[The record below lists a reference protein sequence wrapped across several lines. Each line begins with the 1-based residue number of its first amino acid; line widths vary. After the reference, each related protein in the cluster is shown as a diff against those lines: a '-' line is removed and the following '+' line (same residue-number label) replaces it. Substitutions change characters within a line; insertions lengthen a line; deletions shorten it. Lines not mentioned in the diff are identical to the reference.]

1 MDGQYARQGE
11 IRTSDVR
18 VAVYLL
24 APNHELIDVEAS
36 EEVCGPIILISTLP
50 FHDRS
55 VPDSHD
61 ANR

>member
-24 APNHELIDVEAS
+24 ARNHELIDVEAS
-36 EEVCGPIILISTLP
+36 EEVCGSIVFAFALP
-50 FHDRS
+50 LHDRS
-55 VPDSHD
+55 APDSQD